1 MKIEILEKDFNA
13 YEELQAYE
21 QSLEQRNIVGA
32 CANFIGSMR
41 DVNEG
46 QQVTSM
52 VLEHYAGMTEKQ
64 LQEIC
69 EEAQQEWDLIDIL
82 VLHRVGKIEITDHIV
97 LVGVWSSHR
106 KEAFEACRFIM
117 EYLKS
122 KAPFWKKEQTV
133 EGDRWVES
141 NTKGY

>member
-1 MKIEILEKDFNA
+1 MKIEIREQQFNA

-21 QSLEQRNIVGA
+21 QGLQQRNIVGA
-32 CANFIGSMR
+32 CSNFIGSMR

-52 VLEHYAGMTEKQ
+52 ELEHYAGMTEKQ
-64 LQEIC
+64 LQAIC
-69 EEAQQEWDLIDIL
+69 EEAQGKWELIDVL
-82 VLHRVGKIEITDHIV
+82 VLHRIGKVEITGHIV

-122 KAPFWKKEQTV
+122 KAPFWKKEQTM
-133 EGDRWVES
+133 EGEKWVES